1 MDDVHLFCKT
11 RAEVRESNWKIMLR
25 SSKDTFLKRAILKSS
40 AAKSFSLPSHKKTND
55 FGSDKGLNKI
65 KVRHAWISKF
75 DRRGGRTAMYY
86 CIYVVAPMKRSL
98 NKDYCRHVG
107 TCMAIGK

>member
-1 MDDVHLFCKT
+1 MDDGHLFCKT
-11 RAEVRESNWKIMLR
+11 RAKVRESKLENNAYR

-86 CIYVVAPMKRSL
+86 FIYVVANEKIS
-98 NKDYCRHVG
+98 
-107 TCMAIGK
+107 